1 MPQLNMKGP
10 YDFTNE
16 NVDKYI
22 TRTCAGNYALGYV
35 DKDNAFVVQYIG
47 RSDTDVNDRIKD
59 HIGENHAAFKF
70 SYATSPKAA
79 FEKEC
84 QNYHD
89 FGGSEKLKNNIHP
102 DHPDNSPNWKCPVC
116 G

>member
-1 MPQLNMKGP
+1 MPRLNMEGP
-10 YDFTNE
+10 YEFTNE

-22 TRTCAGNYALGYV
+22 TRVNAGNYALGYV
-35 DKDNAFVVQYIG
+35 DNKGIFRVQYVG

-59 HIGENHAAFKF
+59 HLGENYAVFKF

-89 FGGSEKLKNNIHP
+89 FGGSEKLQNIIHP